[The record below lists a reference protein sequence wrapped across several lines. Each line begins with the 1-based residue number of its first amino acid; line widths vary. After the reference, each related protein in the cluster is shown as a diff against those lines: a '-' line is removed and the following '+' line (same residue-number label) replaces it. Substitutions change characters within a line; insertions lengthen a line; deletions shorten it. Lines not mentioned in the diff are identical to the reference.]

1 MAVWVWLF
9 ISCTYVGKLRILALN
24 HLSFAPLRF
33 TKKPTKDRPGNE
45 PTYRAADRIEIRGG
59 REGLTAWRIVQGENK
74 RYRDSRHCAHRA
86 AYGQPPPKGHAPIAQ
101 TAMNQLIHNGDHK
114 AGGGPEHSSHN
125 DGGDTLHQEKANRK
139 RVRDRRCG
147 KQNHPYYPQD
157 AKEDNRAD
165 RGQHS
170 E

>member
-1 MAVWVWLF
+1 
-9 ISCTYVGKLRILALN
+9 
-24 HLSFAPLRF
+24 
-33 TKKPTKDRPGNE
+33 
-45 PTYRAADRIEIRGG
+45 
-59 REGLTAWRIVQGENK
+59 
-74 RYRDSRHCAHRA
+74 
-86 AYGQPPPKGHAPIAQ
+86 
-101 TAMNQLIHNGDHK
+101 
-114 AGGGPEHSSHN
+114 
-125 DGGDTLHQEKANRK
+125 LHQEKANRK